1 MIAFV
6 AAEARE
12 FAGLELHLQNRRRLS
27 LGIDHAVSGTLK
39 GRPVI
44 LAANGPGRNL
54 ARAAAR
60 EAGMHEGDTLVSVG
74 FCGGVAARL
83 AASDI
88 FIATSINGTP
98 VHPPS
103 STPPC
108 ARGALLSVDRVITT
122 AEEKRTL
129 GESGVEAVE
138 MEAAGLQPMALGG
151 FHCVRVVTDTAG
163 ESFPLDFNEM
173 RDQAGRFSRLKIAA
187 HACRHPFQL
196 VPELFQLDRRCRSAA
211 RVLGDFI
218 ADCQF

>member
-12 FAGLELHLQNRRRLS
+12 FAGLETHLRNRRRLS
-27 LGIDHAVSGTLK
+27 LPIDHAVTGTLK

-54 ARAAAR
+54 ARTAAR
-60 EAGMHEGDTLVSVG
+60 EAGMHEGDTLISVG
-74 FCGGVAARL
+74 FCGALSASL

-88 FIATSINGTP
+88 FVATSINGMP
-98 VHPPS
+98 VPPPS

-122 AEEKRTL
+122 LIEKRQL
-129 GESGVEAVE
+129 GESGADAVE
-138 MEAAGLQPMALGG
+138 MEAAGLQNMALGE
-151 FHCVRVVTDTAG
+151 FFCVRVVTDTAS
-163 ESFPLDFNEM
+163 ESFPMDFNAM
-173 RDQAGRFSRLKIAA
+173 RDPAGRFSRIKIAA
-187 HACRHPFQL
+187 HACRHPFKL
-196 VPELFQLDRRCRSAA
+196 VPELIHLDRRCKSAA
-211 RVLGDFI
+211 RALGDFI